1 MLRFDSIH
9 FAYERTPVLRDVS
22 FTALPGAVTC
32 VVGPS
37 GCGKSTLL
45 RLAAGLLP
53 VQQGEIHVDDRL
65 VSAPGLQLP
74 PEQRSVGLVFQEGA
88 LFPHLTV
95 ERNIGFGLRGEASAA
110 RTAELIEL
118 TELSG
123 LEQRYPHELSGGQR
137 QRVALARALA
147 PNPRVL
153 LFDEPYANLDQA
165 LRRQLR
171 DETRRLV
178 AELDTVAVFVTHD
191 SDDVTALADTVV
203 ALDEGAVVQT
213 GSPRHLFD
221 HPEHASVAR
230 MFGQSQRIAARR
242 KGDII
247 ETPFGNWPAA
257 CLATDAP
264 EHCALE
270 LLVRPDGLRVA
281 EDPGGVYVDEIRVA
295 GADDLVCVQAGDK
308 STLRVRLGRPHGILP
323 GTRVQVSP
331 LPGRVFPDNIA
342 NETHSQ

>member
-22 FTALPGAVTC
+22 LTARAGAITC

-53 VQQGEIHVDDRL
+53 VQQGEIHVDDQP
-65 VSAPGLQLP
+65 VSAPGLHVP

-95 ERNIGFGLRGEASAA
+95 AQNIGFGLDKNAPGA
-110 RTAELIEL
+110 RIAELIEL
-118 TELSG
+118 TDLAG
-123 LEQRYPHELSGGQR
+123 LEQRHPHELSGGQR

-147 PNPRVL
+147 PKPRVL

-171 DETRRLV
+171 DATRQLV
-178 AELDTVAVFVTHD
+178 AELDMVAVFVTHD

-203 ALDEGAVVQT
+203 ALDDGAVVQE
-213 GSPRHLFD
+213 GSPRELFD
-221 HPEHASVAR
+221 HPTHASVAR
-230 MFGQSQRIAARR
+230 LFGQTQRIRARR
-242 KGDII
+242 SGDVIQ
-247 ETPFGNWPAA
+247 TAFGDWPTD
-257 CLATDAP
+257 CLAVEAP
-264 EHCALE
+264 DHSELE
-270 LLVRPDGLRVA
+270 LLVRPDGMRVA
-281 EDPGGVYVDEIRVA
+281 AHPDGLPVTELRIA
-295 GADDLVCVQAGDK
+295 GADDLVCIQADDK
-308 STLRVRLGRPHGILP
+308 SILRVRVGRPHEIDV
-323 GTRVQVSP
+323 GTRVQVRP
-331 LPGRVFPDNIA
+331 LRARTFPDNVA
-342 NETHSQ
+342 NKTHSQ